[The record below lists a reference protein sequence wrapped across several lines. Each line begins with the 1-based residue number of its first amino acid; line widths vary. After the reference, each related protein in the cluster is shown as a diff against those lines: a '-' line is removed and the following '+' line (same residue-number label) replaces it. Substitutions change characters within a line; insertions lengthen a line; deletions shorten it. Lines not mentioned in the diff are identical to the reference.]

1 MRSLFRLPVL
11 FAVVLVAGLSAGLRA
26 DMHLRLVKAVPA
38 QDTTVAKSPEAVQLW
53 FSEEPQIRLTTVH
66 VRGADGRSLELDNPA
81 ATDGDGTHVTAVVPQ
96 TLSPGNYTVSWR
108 TMAKDGHVVRGEY
121 AFRIEVVE

>member
-1 MRSLFRLPVL
+1 MKSRFILPVL
-11 FAVVLVAGLSAGLRA
+11 FAVLLVAGLDAGLRG
-26 DMHLRLVKAVPA
+26 DMHLRLVKAVPS

-66 VRGADGRSLELDNPA
+66 VRGTDGRSLELEKPS
-81 ATDGDGTHVTAVVPQ
+81 ATSGDGTHLTAVVPQ

-121 AFRIEVVE
+121 GFRIEVVE